1 MVKTIRGKV
10 SFHDLKRLV
19 LEHAV
24 LEAAGVRVDGRNEDG
39 YCHVESD
46 NFAFKMV
53 GLERMFIELREMGE
67 SESWYSDGKAL
78 KPRTVAFA
86 YISPHIY
93 RDGCQLR
100 IEVHSGEP
108 EPVKQFI
115 EDLVGKPCVVVPM
128 TKKEKLAN
136 QPPLEEQLQKTL
148 ENLDNMASKRA

>member
-24 LEAAGVRVDGRNEDG
+24 LEAAGVRVDGTELD
-39 YCHVESD
+39 YCNVESD
-46 NFAFKMV
+46 NFAFRMV
-53 GLERMFIELREMGE
+53 GLERMFIELREMKE
-67 SESWYSDGKAL
+67 SESWYSSGDKSL

-86 YISPHIY
+86 YISPHLY
-93 RDGCQLR
+93 RGECQLR
-100 IEVHSGEP
+100 IEIPGGEV

-115 EDLVGKPCVVVPM
+115 EELVGRPCVVVPM

-136 QPPLEEQLQKTL
+136 QPPLEEQLQKS
-148 ENLDNMASKRA
+148 LDALGE